1 MKDQDL
7 NGQFLLAL
15 GCSNEMRFSMGF
27 IWEKSSSFL
36 ERCGRTV
43 IWNFWLT
50 IPRGFLHSHFQAYIH
65 FWKYCAI
72 IGVAR
77 ALQKSKNSRF
87 CMGKTVRQVGPC
99 VTWCATVTQKS
110 VPIPIYPAPL
120 HHTFHH
126 CFYYCDLCF

>member
-50 IPRGFLHSHFQAYIH
+50 IPRGFLHSHFQLI
-65 FWKYCAI
+65 FISGSIVPLLVLPELFKN
-72 IGVAR
+72 
-77 ALQKSKNSRF
+77 QKIRDFVWEK
-87 CMGKTVRQVGPC
+87 PC
-99 VTWCATVTQKS
+99 VRWDRAS
-110 VPIPIYPAPL
+110 RGARRYSAA
-120 HHTFHH
+120 
-126 CFYYCDLCF
+126 